1 MRCASLI
8 LFASAV
14 LLVGPNV
21 VSVAADE
28 MVTHYGTVVAIDVSG
43 GQLVFEEIG
52 AWPGRGG
59 VTESIRHTV
68 ELIPATRFTF
78 ASRTET
84 PCDLVG
90 GKVERSLDPIFFE
103 VGDAVTIE
111 CRHEGARLIAV
122 KVTVTAM
129 R

>member
-1 MRCASLI
+1 MQYASLI

-14 LLVGPNV
+14 LLTSPPV
-21 VSVAADE
+21 VSAAADE
-28 MVTHYGTVVAIDVSG
+28 MVTHYGTVVAIEIRG
-43 GQLVFEEIG
+43 GQLVFDEIV
-52 AWPGRGG
+52 GRGG
-59 VTESIRHTV
+59 VTETIRHTV
-68 ELIPATRFTF
+68 ELIPATRFVF
-78 ASRTET
+78 ASRMDE

-90 GKVERSLDPIFFE
+90 RGVERSLDAVFVE
-103 VGDAVTIE
+103 VGDGITVE